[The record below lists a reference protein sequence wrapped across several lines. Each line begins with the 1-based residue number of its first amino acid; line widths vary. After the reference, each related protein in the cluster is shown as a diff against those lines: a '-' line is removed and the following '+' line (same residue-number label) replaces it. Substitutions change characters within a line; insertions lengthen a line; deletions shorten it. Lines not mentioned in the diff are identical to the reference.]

1 MKISREGKK
10 FFIATALITL
20 AALNTGNNLTYLI
33 LSMML
38 SLLLLSI
45 LILRVNIRGLVLGV
59 SQYQPVFA
67 GRPASIEVT
76 LSNKKRIPSYS
87 IKVLMSGR
95 VKAEVYFPKISGS
108 SDISRTVSLLY
119 KRRGIYSYG
128 DFFIESGFPF
138 IFFSNRLPCMVK
150 GEVIVYPEIKE
161 IGEIA
166 YEYAGEWHESAL
178 LRAGK
183 GDEFAM
189 IREFSYGDDWRRI
202 HWKASAKTSKFMV
215 KEYATQ
221 EPRRLTIILDN
232 LLPHDTESFE
242 KAVSIGAS
250 ISDRF
255 LNDGFFVRLI
265 TCRKLI
271 PFGRGREHLF
281 KILCFLAT
289 IKGEDRWESLPP
301 SESEGATILILNSE
315 DSPLSRFASLGR
327 VIYAKAL

>member
-1 MKISREGKK
+1 MKLTREGKK
-10 FFIATALITL
+10 FFIATVLIAI
-20 AALNTGNNLTYLI
+20 AALNTGNNLTYLV

-38 SLLLLSI
+38 SLLLLSV
-45 LILRVNIRGLVLGV
+45 LILRVNVKGLVLGV
-59 SQYQPVFA
+59 SQCEPVFA

-76 LSNKKRIPSYS
+76 LSNKNRIPSYS
-87 IKVLMSGR
+87 IKVMMSGR
-95 VKAEVYFPKISGS
+95 VKGEVYFPKISGS
-108 SDISRTVSLLY
+108 SDISKAVSLLY
-119 KRRGIYSYG
+119 EKRGIYSYG
-128 DFFIESGFPF
+128 DFFILSGFPF
-138 IFFSNRLPCMVK
+138 IFFSHRHTFRVE

-166 YEYAGEWHESAL
+166 YEITGEVYESSL

-202 HWKASAKTSKFMV
+202 HWKASARTSKFMV

-232 LLPHDTESFE
+232 LMPHDTESFE
-242 KAVSIGAS
+242 KAVSLTAS

-255 LNDGFFVRLI
+255 LNDDFFVRLL
-265 TCRKLI
+265 TSRKVI

-281 KILCFLAT
+281 KILNLLAI
-289 IKGEDRWESLPP
+289 IKGEDRWESPLPA
-301 SESEGATILILNSE
+301 ESEGATILILNSE
-315 DSPLSRFASLGR
+315 DSSLNRFASLGR
-327 VIYAKAL
+327 VIYAGAL